1 MKLTSF
7 AYLIFV
13 STLII
18 SCSNTDQNS
27 TVQEIDYATLNT
39 LNFTTELEIGE
50 SEDFLPGNL
59 TSLVVTSNGDIIV
72 ADRGNV
78 SIEQFDTDGNY
89 RGRVA
94 KEGQGPGEVSGFFS
108 LKNLG
113 NDTLLVT
120 SSSGTI
126 MKFGA
131 TSDGM
136 IEFISDEKLDQN
148 GNSFSIFSELK
159 PGQYLASKQLVI
171 RDITRYLQNVDDY
184 RTNTFG
190 IINADGSVMSD
201 SLFGLKTSYPH
212 IEQTSNGGI
221 SINAVPYR
229 FIDRIS
235 MFDDGSYIIARVD
248 SGFAKIY
255 DNDHS
260 VQKTIPLNIKE
271 REITDADLE
280 YSLRELEG
288 KTKSDIAQRVGSIK
302 PPYQNMWTSSDKIWL
317 LTDTN
322 ESGKEIAVLD
332 LDGKALGKF
341 MLSIEDNIQ
350 HIDGDYIY
358 SIFSSETEG
367 DLIRKYKVEL

>member
-50 SEDFLPGNL
+50 SEDFLPGELN
-59 TSLVVTSNGDIIV
+59 SLVVISNGDIIV

-89 RGRVA
+89 RDRVA

-120 SSSGTI
+120 SSNGAI

-229 FIDRIS
+229 FNDRIS
-235 MFDDGSYIIARVD
+235 MFDNGNYIIARVD

-302 PPYQNMWTSSDKIWL
+302 PPYQNMWTSSNKIWL